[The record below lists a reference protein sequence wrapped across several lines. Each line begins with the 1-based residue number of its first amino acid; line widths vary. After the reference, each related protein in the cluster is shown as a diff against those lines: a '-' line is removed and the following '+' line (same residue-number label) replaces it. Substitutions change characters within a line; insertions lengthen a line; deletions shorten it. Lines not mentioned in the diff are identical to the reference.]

1 MVNEMK
7 ETALSERIE
16 KIFDILREVKDP
28 EIPILSLLEL
38 KIIHDV
44 VVSGESVTVRIVPT
58 FLGCPALEQMKR
70 DIVAKLNERGIPQA
84 KVEVVFSP
92 AWSTDLLDD
101 DVREKLRRFGIAPP
115 PRKEKNSFPTLAL
128 SVACPHCG
136 SQQTRLEN
144 SFGPTLCRQLYYCD
158 SCRQMFERFKPI

>member
-1 MVNEMK
+1 MSDAVS
-7 ETALSERIE
+7 LERLE
-16 KIFDILREVKDP
+16 KVCDLLREVKDP
-28 EIPILSLLEL
+28 EIPMLSLLDL

-44 VVSGESVTVRIVPT
+44 IVNEESVTVRIIPT

-70 DIVAKLNERGIPQA
+70 DIISKLQGSGVSDV
-84 KVEVVFSP
+84 KVEVMFSP

-101 DVREKLRRFGIAPP
+101 DAREKLRQFGIAPP
-115 PRKEKNSFPTLAL
+115 PRKDKNALLTLAIP
-128 SVACPHCG
+128 VTCPHCG

-158 SCRQMFERFKPI
+158 SCRQMFERFKPL